1 MNRAL
6 QVGHVMSCAD
16 ATLVG
21 LSVLMIAWTLL
32 TEITFDAEHR
42 QRRSLYRRSFKTTP
56 ETFVSHFT
64 APIVLRLT
72 IGIFAADPKMLC
84 AGVAQNAASRAGNQ
98 GRERGGGAKP
108 PTTKRGAGS
117 RA

>member
-6 QVGHVMSCAD
+6 QVGHVMRGAD

-42 QRRSLYRRSFKTTP
+42 QRRSLYRRSFKTPP
-56 ETFVSHFT
+56 ETLSR
-64 APIVLRLT
+64 ILLLRFYF
-72 IGIFAADPKMLC
+72 G
-84 AGVAQNAASRAGNQ
+84 
-98 GRERGGGAKP
+98 
-108 PTTKRGAGS
+108 
-117 RA
+117 